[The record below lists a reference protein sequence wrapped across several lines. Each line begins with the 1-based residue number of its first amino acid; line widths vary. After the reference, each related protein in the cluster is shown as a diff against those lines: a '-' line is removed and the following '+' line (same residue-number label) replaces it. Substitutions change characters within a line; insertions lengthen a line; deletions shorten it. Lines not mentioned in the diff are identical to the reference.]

1 MRTIRTAGWTLGVL
15 AALTPMDA
23 RGDVTDAAPSGFV
36 VTIETE
42 IAATPQ
48 RVYDAL
54 VRQVGS
60 WWDPDHTYSG
70 DAANLSIRPRAG
82 GCFCERLDRKG
93 EVRHLTVVLAQPG
106 ELLRM
111 TGGLGPLQGLPVSGS
126 LTLALEREEGGTTLT
141 LTYRVAGYD
150 PAGLELW
157 ASPVDQVLSV
167 QMRRLQRFIETG
179 TPEG

>member
-1 MRTIRTAGWTLGVL
+1 
-15 AALTPMDA
+15 
-23 RGDVTDAAPSGFV
+23 
-36 VTIETE
+36 
-42 IAATPQ
+42 
-48 RVYDAL
+48 
-54 VRQVGS
+54 
-60 WWDPDHTYSG
+60 
-70 DAANLSIRPRAG
+70 
-82 GCFCERLDRKG
+82 
-93 EVRHLTVVLAQPG
+93 
-106 ELLRM
+106 M

-179 TPEG
+179 TPKG